1 MLSSTS
7 NTQLSLNTVAAV
19 TTGSMGISISIRN
32 LMPSMHIYVQQY
44 VPFVISAE
52 LEHPALNPLL
62 GKTT

>member
-1 MLSSTS
+1 
-7 NTQLSLNTVAAV
+7 
-19 TTGSMGISISIRN
+19 
-32 LMPSMHIYVQQY
+32 MPSMHIYVQQY